1 MGHDRSLRELS
12 KNMSLLSFPEIS
24 VNSSSVTRGN
34 NYKLLNQTFTMTY
47 GIYTEDTPWLIC
59 GTRLVSG
66 ARLLSVQV
74 NQTPGM
80 YAGPGVY
87 PGPGL

>member
-1 MGHDRSLRELS
+1 
-12 KNMSLLSFPEIS
+12 MSLLSFPEIS
-24 VNSSSVTRGN
+24 VNFSSVTRGN
-34 NYKLLNQTFTMTY
+34 NYKLLYQAFTTTY
-47 GIYTEDTPWLIC
+47 GIYTEDTTGYIC

-74 NQTPGM
+74 NQTPGL

-87 PGPGL
+87 PGPGF